1 MAVVAVAGG
10 MGDLGRPITD
20 ALFENGK
27 YEVFIMSRKVAK
39 MSHPLFHN
47 TEQINAGFG

>member
-27 YEVFIMSRKVAK
+27 YEVHVMSRKVAK
-39 MSHPLFHN
+39 CSVDYFIILN
-47 TEQINAGFG
+47 I